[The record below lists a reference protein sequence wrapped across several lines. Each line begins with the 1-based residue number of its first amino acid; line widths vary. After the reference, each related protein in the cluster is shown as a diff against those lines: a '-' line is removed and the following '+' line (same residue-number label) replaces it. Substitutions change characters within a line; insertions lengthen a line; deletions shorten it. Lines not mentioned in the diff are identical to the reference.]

1 MKWLLWRDFT
11 LFKKRGLGGA
21 ALYIALIL
29 IYTIMTI
36 LFCVVTSSNDES
48 LNDMKTGAI
57 SCFGG
62 VNLSTISLVIIA
74 FQFDEKDKVK
84 DTLLSMPVSIN
95 NYVLEKYIF
104 FYILLLP
111 LFILG
116 FVSSAFGIYTVES
129 ISFYTIGISLIPLLY
144 IPISFILDSEK
155 AYLIIIFLSLT
166 IGYLFIQYIY
176 NLIVSNALICIIL
189 FSVITICLALLS
201 YKISVKYCTKK

>member
-21 ALYIALIL
+21 ALYIAMIL
-29 IYTIMTI
+29 IYAVITVS
-36 LFCVVTSSNDES
+36 FYGVTNSNGES
-48 LNDMKTGAI
+48 LHDMQTGALT
-57 SCFGG
+57 CFGG
-62 VNLSTISLVIIA
+62 VNLSTISLVIIS

-104 FYILLLP
+104 FYTLLLP

-116 FVSSAFGIYTVES
+116 FVSSALGIYSVES
-129 ISFYTIGISLIPLLY
+129 ISFYTIGIALIPLLY

-155 AYLIIIFLSLT
+155 AYLIIIFLSLA

-176 NLIVSNALICIIL
+176 NLVISNALIWIIL
-189 FSVITICLALLS
+189 FSAVTICLAFLS
-201 YKISVKYCTKK
+201 YKASVKYCTKK